1 MLTATE
7 EQDEFDALRRAN
19 NLTVPQIHDL
29 MGGSVSTD
37 TVKSWFA
44 SRESAKARN
53 ISKTALIV
61 LKMRLTNL
69 QTTE

>member
-1 MLTATE
+1 MLTATT
-7 EQDEFDALRRAN
+7 EQEEFDALRHAHH
-19 NLTVPQIHDL
+19 LTVSDTYRF
-29 MGGSVSTD
+29 MGGSVSVD

-61 LKMRLTNL
+61 LKMRLNL
-69 QTTE
+69 QETE